1 MEIIACIVLIVIFLI
16 FAFICVI
23 KDEPIAAAFSAILAI
38 IFLIVLCIDVKSYDN
53 NEEIDDYYE
62 DVPGVIYDVSEFQ
75 IDTNIVIND
84 EDTTKT
90 YNIIYSN

>member
-1 MEIIACIVLIVIFLI
+1 MEIIFCIVLIAIFLI

-23 KDEPIAAAFSAILAI
+23 KDEPIAAFFSSILAI
-38 IFLIVLCIDVKSYDN
+38 IVLVILCIDVKSYDN